1 VRIAVDAMGG
11 DHAPRCVIEG
21 AAEAISRGLV
31 QPSELLLVGRAE
43 ALRPL
48 VAEHGLDR
56 VALLDAPEVVGMD
69 ESPAAAIRSKRHS
82 SIVVAMRAV
91 VEGEAHA
98 FVSAGNTG
106 ACVAASSLVLGR
118 LPGVSRPGLAAPMP
132 TRRGPSV
139 VIDVGAN
146 IYCKPEH
153 LFQYAVMASEYVR
166 TAFGKTD
173 PLVGLINIGEEE
185 GKGNPLIQQVHALLA
200 ASDVNYKGF
209 IEGQDITNGT
219 CDVVVCEGFVGNVI
233 LKVAEG
239 VAGFVHEQI
248 AQAFREHPPAPA
260 AGAAVKAA
268 FGRLDYSE
276 YGGAPLLGVTA
287 PVLIGHGRS
296 GPPAIMNMIRAAAA
310 AVSQDVNSR
319 IVARL
324 ASATPESAREHTT

>member
-21 AAEAISRGLV
+21 AALAISRGYIT
-31 QPSELLLVGRAE
+31 PAELLLVGRVAE
-43 ALRPL
+43 LQPL
-48 VAEHGLDR
+48 VEAGGLQG
-56 VALLDAPEVVGMD
+56 VELLDAAEVIGMD
-69 ESPAAAIRSKRHS
+69 ESPAAAIRTKKQS

-91 VEGEAHA
+91 VEKRAEA

-118 LPGVSRPGLAAPMP
+118 LPGVARPGIAAPMP

-153 LFQYAVMASEYVR
+153 MLQYAIMAGEYVR
-166 TAFGKTD
+166 AAFGKEK
-173 PLVGLINIGEEE
+173 PLIGLLNIGEEE
-185 GKGNPLIQQVHALLA
+185 GKGNPLIQQVHALLQSA
-200 ASDVNYKGF
+200 QLNYKGF
-209 IEGQDITNGT
+209 VEGQDILAGA

-239 VAGFVHEQI
+239 VAGFVFEQV
-248 AQAFREHPPAPA
+248 ATAFKEHPPQPEV
-260 AGAAVKAA
+260 GKAVRAA
-268 FGRLDYSE
+268 FERLDYSE
-276 YGGAPLLGVTA
+276 YGGAPLLGVAA

-296 GPPAIMNMIRAAAA
+296 GPPAVMNMLRAARA
-310 AVSQDVNSR
+310 AVAQDVNSR
-319 IVARL
+319 IVERL
-324 ASATPESAREHTT
+324 AVAARESSA